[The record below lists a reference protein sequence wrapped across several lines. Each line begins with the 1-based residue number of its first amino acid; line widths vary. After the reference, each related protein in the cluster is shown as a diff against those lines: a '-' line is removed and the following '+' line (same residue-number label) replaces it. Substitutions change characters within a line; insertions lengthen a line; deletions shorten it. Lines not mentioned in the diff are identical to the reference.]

1 MTDDLDPNPWVALHG
16 ATIIRVVREGEQ
28 VELGVE
34 QQELRGKFP
43 GRGVGFVIRLSGC
56 SELQYEPDDEPP
68 IVDPQQI
75 ASSEPAIL
83 DAKSAEGD
91 MLVACAGGTLRV
103 RYASLTIGLDT
114 GGDVALADL
123 RARSSVIAM

>member
-1 MTDDLDPNPWVALHG
+1 MTDALDPNPWVALHG
-16 ATIIRVVREGEQ
+16 ATIIRVVQEGEQ

-43 GRGVGFVIRLSGC
+43 GRGVGFVIRLTGC
-56 SELQYEPDDEPP
+56 TELQYEPDDEPP
-68 IVDPQQI
+68 ISDPQQI

-83 DAKSAEGD
+83 DAKSDAGV

-103 RYASLTIGLDT
+103 RYATLVIALDT
-114 GGDVALADL
+114 GVEVSLADL
-123 RARSSVIAM
+123 RSRSSVITL